1 MSDRE
6 LIVKSLRK
14 VERRLRRNR
23 LCGDFLWGLA
33 LFLIFPLGFKVL
45 DLFVPFTGMT
55 VAIAVGIW
63 FVALAAYSARL
74 LLMQKGTLAQAAAA
88 VDKRLALHDEL
99 KTACWFIENPRASD
113 WVDVQIERA
122 AKSAQKVDVD
132 RLYPRAV
139 PNSLYW
145 AAGMLVLVAGLN
157 FVPYS
162 QNHNWLALEAATP
175 NSVEDQNLD
184 LAGINAG
191 LNEIARDLER
201 SDELKEAAEA
211 LLNRNL
217 LETAAQFR
225 DVAQAMGTTSPEA
238 LQEMQQSLEQAAEH
252 SRPGLEKLSEDLK
265 LAATGLERQDHP
277 AAEQALEQIAQD
289 LEGLSRRMED
299 QLIRNEIT
307 QRLKDAAGS
316 APGAQGGEGQETQQ
330 GAGWMSPLPDG
341 RMPSNDAPPGNNP
354 FGLEPSG
361 NPQPNPPRLG
371 PATSLKVQL
380 EREKL
385 AGQQSEVKREDLE
398 KASKEERS
406 KIDYRNVES
415 NLRPAQKD
423 VLNQDWIPGKYR
435 PLIKSYFQAIRPAE

>member
-1 MSDRE
+1 MSDSE
-6 LIVKSLRK
+6 IIIESLRK

-23 LCGDFLWGLA
+23 LCKDFLWALA
-33 LFLIFPLGFKVL
+33 LFLIFPLAFKAY
-45 DLFVPFTGMT
+45 DLFIPLTGIT
-55 VAIAVGIW
+55 VVIAVGIW
-63 FVALAAYSARL
+63 FAALAVYSASL
-74 LLMQKGTLAQAAAA
+74 LRQKGTLAQAAAA

-99 KTACWFIENPRASD
+99 KTAFWFIENPRASE
-113 WVDVQIERA
+113 WVEVQIERA

-139 PNSLYW
+139 PNTLYF
-145 AAGMLVLVAGLN
+145 AAGMLVVVVGLN
-157 FVPYS
+157 FVPSS

-184 LAGINAG
+184 LTAINEG
-191 LNEIARDLER
+191 LDEIARDLER
-201 SDELKEAAEA
+201 SDELKEAADA

-225 DVAQAMGTTSPEA
+225 DVAQDTGTTSPEA
-238 LQEMQQSLEQAAEH
+238 LREMQRSLEQAAEH

-265 LAATGLERQDHP
+265 QAATGLERQDHP
-277 AAEQALEQIAQD
+277 AAEQALERVAQD
-289 LEGLSRRMED
+289 LEELSRRMED

-316 APGAQGGEGQETQQ
+316 APGDRAGEVQETQQ

-341 RMPSNDAPPGNNP
+341 RMPKNDAPPGNNP

-361 NPQPNPPRLG
+361 DAIPNPPRFG

-385 AGQQSEVKREDLE
+385 TGQQSEVKREDLE

-435 PLIKSYFQAIRPAE
+435 PLIKSYFQSIRPAE